1 MRERCYSRVKNL
13 GRALRKGDKREIA
26 GVKIIWKRKP

>member
-1 MRERCYSRVKNL
+1 MLLSRENL
-13 GRALRKGDKREIA
+13 GRASREGDKREIA